1 MRPLHVHR
9 RGQAICRGGRR
20 RNVNSTSSA
29 GIPSSHSRWINAPD
43 GNTRLAAWRYA
54 SQDRWAKTFSLPF
67 SIILLLPA
75 PARAQTIEEKAQLC
89 AACHGENGIPQDKAT
104 PVIWGQYQGYLYLDL
119 RDYKSGARKN
129 DIMSPLA
136 QTLER
141 DDMMALALYFS
152 QKRWPDLQQ
161 PSAPPD
167 VAARA
172 IRANAS
178 VGCTGCHQ
186 GQYQGEGTQPRLAG
200 QSQEYLR
207 QTMIDFRT
215 RARGNNPGMTDL
227 MLATSED
234 DIAALAQYM
243 AGLQYLPGQ

>member
-1 MRPLHVHR
+1 LIAVRAAPTRPATNFVSDGKTVQMAAIPIKSLAVSFDQPAAVGHVHR
-9 RGQAICRGGRR
+9 RRPPAAMPLAL
-20 RNVNSTSSA
+20 VAAFAT
-29 GIPSSHSRWINAPD
+29 
-43 GNTRLAAWRYA
+43 TMLAAAA
-54 SQDRWAKTFSLPF
+54 S
-67 SIILLLPA
+67 
-75 PARAQTIEEKAQLC
+75 AQTIEDKAQPC
-89 AACHGENGIPQDKAT
+89 AACHGENGIPQEKTT
-104 PVIWGQYQGYLYLDL
+104 PVISGQYQGYLYLEL

-152 QKRWPDLQQ
+152 KKPWPDLQQ
-161 PSAPPD
+161 PPAPPD

-200 QSQEYLR
+200 QSREYMH
-207 QTMIDFRT
+207 QTMLDFRT
-215 RARGNNPGMTDL
+215 RKRGNNPGMTDL
-227 MLATSED
+227 MLATSEE

-243 AGLQYLPGQ
+243 AGLQYIGGQQ

>member
-1 MRPLHVHR
+1 VIGVGMNIAVRPT
-9 RGQAICRGGRR
+9 GRR
-20 RNVNSTSSA
+20 AT
-29 GIPSSHSRWINAPD
+29 
-43 GNTRLAAWRYA
+43 LALAVLFG
-54 SQDRWAKTFSLPF
+54 SMLPGP
-67 SIILLLPA
+67 LPA
-75 PARAQTIEEKAQLC
+75 ETIEEKAQLC
-89 AACHGENGIPQDKAT
+89 AACHGENGIPQQKST
-104 PVIWGQYQGYLYLDL
+104 PVIWGQHQGYLYLDL

-161 PSAPPD
+161 PQAPPD

-172 IRANAS
+172 TRVNAS
-178 VGCTGCHQ
+178 VGCAGCHQ
-186 GQYQGEGTQPRLAG
+186 GAYQGEGTQPRVAG
-200 QSQEYLR
+200 QSREYMQ
-207 QTMIDFRT
+207 QTMLDFRT

-227 MLATSED
+227 MLAISED

-243 AGLQYLPGQ
+243 AGLQYIAGQ

>member
-1 MRPLHVHR
+1 MTNAR
-9 RGQAICRGGRR
+9 
-20 RNVNSTSSA
+20 
-29 GIPSSHSRWINAPD
+29 SRIAL
-43 GNTRLAAWRYA
+43 LALATA
-54 SQDRWAKTFSLPF
+54 VAV
-67 SIILLLPA
+67 A
-75 PARAQTIEEKAQLC
+75 PAAAADMEAAKKKVAEVCQ
-89 AACHGENGIPQDKAT
+89 ACHGMDGNSPLPDNPKLAGQNPDYLAKA
-104 PVIWGQYQGYLYLDL
+104 L

-136 QTLER
+136 ETLARE
-141 DDMMALALYFS
+141 DMMALALYFS

-161 PSAPPD
+161 PAAPPD

-172 IRANAS
+172 VRANGS

-186 GQYQGEGTQPRLAG
+186 GQYQGEGTQPRVAG
-200 QSQEYLR
+200 QYREYLQ
-207 QTMIDFRT
+207 QTMLDFRT

-227 MLATSED
+227 MLATSEA

>member
-1 MRPLHVHR
+1 MILSTKLPVGTPRTAPVVR
-9 RGQAICRGGRR
+9 GRR
-20 RNVNSTSSA
+20 SA
-29 GIPSSHSRWINAPD
+29 RTALPRSGAIIAV
-43 GNTRLAAWRYA
+43 LATTW
-54 SQDRWAKTFSLPF
+54 
-67 SIILLLPA
+67 LPA

-89 AACHGENGIPQDKAT
+89 AACHGENGIPQDKTT

-200 QSQEYLR
+200 QSKEYLQ

>member
-1 MRPLHVHR
+1 MRR
-9 RGQAICRGGRR
+9 
-20 RNVNSTSSA
+20 S
-29 GIPSSHSRWINAPD
+29 
-43 GNTRLAAWRYA
+43 NTRKAIGVTQTGPLGPVFFIAI
-54 SQDRWAKTFSLPF
+54 LG
-67 SIILLLPA
+67 ILLLPA
-75 PARAQTIEEKAQLC
+75 PSPAQTIEEKAQLC
-89 AACHGENGIPQDKAT
+89 AACHGENGIPQEKTT
-104 PVIWGQYQGYLYLDL
+104 PVIWGQYQGYLYLVL

-136 QTLER
+136 ETLARE
-141 DDMMALALYFS
+141 DMMALALYFS

-161 PSAPPD
+161 PAAPPD

-172 IRANAS
+172 VRANGS

-186 GQYQGEGTQPRLAG
+186 GQYQGEGTQPRVAG
-200 QSQEYLR
+200 QYREYLH
-207 QTMIDFRT
+207 QTMLDFRT

-227 MLATSED
+227 MLATSEA

>member
-1 MRPLHVHR
+1 MQRQSSDLSCNGDMILSTKLPVGTPR
-9 RGQAICRGGRR
+9 TAPVVRGRR
-20 RNVNSTSSA
+20 SA
-29 GIPSSHSRWINAPD
+29 RTASRRSWAIIAV
-43 GNTRLAAWRYA
+43 LATTW
-54 SQDRWAKTFSLPF
+54 
-67 SIILLLPA
+67 LPA

-89 AACHGENGIPQDKAT
+89 AACHGENGIPQDKTT

-172 IRANAS
+172 TRANAS

>member
-1 MRPLHVHR
+1 MQRQSSDLSCNGDMILSTKLPAGAPRTAPVVR
-9 RGQAICRGGRR
+9 GRR
-20 RNVNSTSSA
+20 SA
-29 GIPSSHSRWINAPD
+29 RTALRRSWAIIAV
-43 GNTRLAAWRYA
+43 LATTW
-54 SQDRWAKTFSLPF
+54 
-67 SIILLLPA
+67 LPA

-207 QTMIDFRT
+207 QTMIEFRT

>member
-1 MRPLHVHR
+1 MNDRSGLRSV
-9 RGQAICRGGRR
+9 RR
-20 RNVNSTSSA
+20 RA
-29 GIPSSHSRWINAPD
+29 ARNAA
-43 GNTRLAAWRYA
+43 LAFMTALGP
-54 SQDRWAKTFSLPF
+54 TF
-67 SIILLLPA
+67 LPA
-75 PARAQTIEEKAQLC
+75 LSPAETVEEKAQLC
-89 AACHGENGIPQDKAT
+89 AACHGETGIPQQTST
-104 PVIWGQYQGYLYLDL
+104 PVIWGQHQGYLYLVL

-161 PSAPPD
+161 PQAPPD
-167 VAARA
+167 IAARA
-172 IRANAS
+172 TRANAS

-186 GQYQGEGTQPRLAG
+186 GAYQGEGTQPRLAG
-200 QSQEYLR
+200 QSREYMQ
-207 QTMIDFRT
+207 QTMLDFRT

-227 MLATSED
+227 MLAISED

-243 AGLQYLPGQ
+243 AGLQYIAGQ

>member
-1 MRPLHVHR
+1 MQRQSSDLSCNGDMIPSTKLPAGAPRTAPVVR
-9 RGQAICRGGRR
+9 GRR
-20 RNVNSTSSA
+20 SA
-29 GIPSSHSRWINAPD
+29 RTTLRRSWAIIAV
-43 GNTRLAAWRYA
+43 LATTW
-54 SQDRWAKTFSLPF
+54 
-67 SIILLLPA
+67 LPA

-207 QTMIDFRT
+207 QTMIEFRT